1 MKNEGALSIVQSNNS
16 AKVSKIPPGH
26 YNLEALGK
34 QLEESLKKHIYEI
47 SADTY
52 SPFGQIVI
60 TNLGRKDL
68 RFDQDL
74 ANFLGISTILGD
86 DDNVVVRKLK
96 QTSYFIHCDL
106 IYRDFN
112 NKKSDLLAKI
122 DVKGKPYEKV
132 RYDSPAQQPIRDCFT
147 SDHVNSITI
156 SVRDGELIDF
166 KEMPL
171 EFELELN

>member
-1 MKNEGALSIVQSNNS
+1 M
-16 AKVSKIPPGH
+16 
-26 YNLEALGK
+26 
-34 QLEESLKKHIYEI
+34 
-47 SADTY
+47 
-52 SPFGQIVI
+52 
-60 TNLGRKDL
+60 
-68 RFDQDL
+68 
-74 ANFLGISTILGD
+74 GD
-86 DDNVVVRKLK
+86 NDNVVVRKLK

-112 NKKSDLLAKI
+112 FFNNKKSDLLAKI
-122 DVKGKPYEKV
+122 DVKGNPYEKV

-156 SVRDGELIDF
+156 SARDEDGELIDF